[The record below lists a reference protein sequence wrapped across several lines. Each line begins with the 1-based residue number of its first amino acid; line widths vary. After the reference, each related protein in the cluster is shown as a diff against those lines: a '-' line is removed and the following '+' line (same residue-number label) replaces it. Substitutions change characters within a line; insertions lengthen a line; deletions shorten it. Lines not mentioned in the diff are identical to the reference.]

1 MDFDLIVNTDLF
13 LVQEIQSFFAKCIDS
28 FYRDDEVV
36 GVDPTIFR
44 RFLRE
49 VEEEDVPEDEITD
62 TQMTTTT
69 DKRTE
74 VNDYKMPR
82 RKTTRRK
89 KGRRQSE
96 AATQDE

>member
-1 MDFDLIVNTDLF
+1 MK
-13 LVQEIQSFFAKCIDS
+13 VQKVINV
-28 FYRDDEVV
+28 FYFHRDEEVV

-44 RFLRE
+44 RYLRE
-49 VEEEDVPEDEITD
+49 AEEEDVAEDEINETVVS
-62 TQMTTTT
+62 TTT

-89 KGRRQSE
+89 KGRRQSMVG
-96 AATQDE
+96 QDCTE

>member
-1 MDFDLIVNTDLF
+1 MLSLEAVF
-13 LVQEIQSFFAKCIDS
+13 LYFAII
-28 FYRDDEVV
+28 FRDEEVV

-49 VEEEDVPEDEITD
+49 VEEEDIVEDEVND
-62 TQMTTTT
+62 TTNTTT

-89 KGRRQSE
+89 KGRRQSL
-96 AATQDE
+96 ATQDCTE

>member
-1 MDFDLIVNTDLF
+1 M
-13 LVQEIQSFFAKCIDS
+13 
-28 FYRDDEVV
+28 

-44 RFLRE
+44 RYLRE
-49 VEEEDVPEDEITD
+49 ADEASEVAEDEIND
-62 TQMTTTT
+62 TTGTMSTTT

-89 KGRRQSE
+89 KGRPQSIPYS
-96 AATQDE
+96 QDNDE

>member
-1 MDFDLIVNTDLF
+1 MHYF
-13 LVQEIQSFFAKCIDS
+13 LHFIKISILCNFF
-28 FYRDDEVV
+28 RDEEVV

-49 VEEEDVPEDEITD
+49 VEDEDVPEDDVNE
-62 TQMTTTT
+62 TQAATTT

-89 KGRRQSE
+89 KGRRQDDTE
-96 AATQDE
+96 